1 MLKLIGS
8 IKELPVLSLRTGQ
21 PVAYL
26 ESPIIN
32 PNNLFIE
39 GWYVRDSRTN
49 ESLILLP
56 KDVREVINQGFIVD
70 DHEVLSTPNELI
82 RLKDTIKLGF
92 DPLGLKVVS
101 EAGKNYGKV
110 NDFAFETASFYIIK
124 IYSSQAL
131 IKSLSGGPLSIDRSQ
146 IIEITN
152 RRIVIEDPVVKN
164 DEPALAPTN

>member
-26 ESPIIN
+26 QSPIIN

-39 GWYVRDSRTN
+39 GWYVRDSRN
-49 ESLILLP
+49 NDLLVLLP

-82 RLKDTIKLGF
+82 RLKDIIKLKF
-92 DPLGLKVVS
+92 DPIRLKVTS

-110 NDFAFETASFYIIK
+110 NDFAFETTSFYIVK

-152 RRIVIEDPVVKN
+152 RRIVIEDPVVRDK
-164 DEPALAPTN
+164 EPTLAAVN